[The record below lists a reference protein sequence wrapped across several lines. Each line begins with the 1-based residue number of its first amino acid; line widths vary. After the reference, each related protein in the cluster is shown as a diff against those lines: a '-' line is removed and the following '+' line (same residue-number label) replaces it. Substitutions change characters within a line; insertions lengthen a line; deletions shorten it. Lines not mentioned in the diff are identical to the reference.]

1 MKIGITS
8 QNFRTISGHAGK
20 TRRFIIIGH
29 DESGKLV
36 ELDRLDLPKEMT
48 MHEYRGDDHP
58 IFAVDV
64 LISGG
69 SGQGFIQRM
78 ASHGVQVL
86 TTSETDPYA
95 AASRVLRGEPLPA
108 AAPHEHNHGHQH
120 EIVMPTL

>member
-20 TRRFIIIGH
+20 TRRFIIIGQ
-29 DESGKLV
+29 DESGKPV

-78 ASHGVQVL
+78 ASQGVQVL
-86 TTSETDPYA
+86 NTSETDPYA
-95 AASRVLRGEPLPA
+95 AASRVLKGEPLPA
-108 AAPHEHNHGHQH
+108 AAPHDHNHGHQH